1 MALSVCMVQH
11 TSVLEYELLHW
22 WFLILASSFFIYK
35 SMFYLSGEIGSINVA
50 LFANFQRDVL
60 DANVFICQSLLYLR
74 RERFNTFH
82 STDHSLNTFN
92 NNNNK
97 KINRKALLNNF
108 HLNAAI
114 HRLKGLNQSRSKALL
129 TIYSVIGMWNIRE
142 KGKYFSSLY
151 L

>member
-1 MALSVCMVQH
+1 MALRVCMVQH

-92 NNNNK
+92 NNNNNNNNK
-97 KINRKALLNNF
+97 NRKALLNNF
-108 HLNAAI
+108 NLNAAI

-129 TIYSVIGMWNIRE
+129 TMYSVIGM
-142 KGKYFSSLY
+142 
-151 L
+151 